1 MLKAVLIDDEY
12 YERLS
17 LKNTIP
23 WKELGIQIIGEA
35 NNGLAALD
43 MICKSLPDIAVI
55 DINMPKLNGIELI
68 TKLNK
73 SNISCQ
79 YIILTGYDEFKYAQQ
94 AISLNVSD
102 YILKPI
108 NYTALIDSLKK
119 IRSKIEVKEKL
130 SFQLSE
136 LQNENLQFQ
145 QERFYNDLTEG
156 TLFIQDAEKR
166 LKNLPEN
173 FFLNF
178 NSYQIAVLGIPLPIV
193 PEDLYLLKEKIAKT
207 FHTFSFAICID
218 SKKRMFFV
226 LNGEYEAENLILI
239 EKIMQFARQEGFFC
253 KAGIGNIVKE
263 LFQISISYHEA
274 LAALKKHPISISKE
288 ESDSSDTTKRAEA
301 YILKYYYDSELSIS
315 SIAKALYTNYS
326 YLCYC
331 FKRDKQMTINDYIR
345 KIRIQKAIELFSDGI
360 ENIAYVAEK
369 TGFTSASYFS
379 KQFKKATG
387 IPPSEYLLT
396 IKKF

>member
-23 WKELGIQIIGEA
+23 WEELGIQIIGEA
-35 NNGLAALD
+35 NNGLTAFD
-43 MICKSLPDIAVI
+43 MICKNLPDIAVV
-55 DINMPKLNGIELI
+55 DINMPKVNGIELI
-68 TKLNK
+68 SRLNEL
-73 SNISCQ
+73 NITCQ

-94 AISLNVSD
+94 AVSLNVSD

-108 NYTALIDSLKK
+108 SYTTLINSLEK
-119 IRSKIEVKEKL
+119 IRTKIEAKEKL

-136 LQNENLQFQ
+136 LQNKNLQFQ
-145 QERFYNDLTEG
+145 LERFYNNLTEG
-156 TLFIQDAEKR
+156 TLSSQDGEKY
-166 LKNLPEN
+166 LKNLPGN
-173 FFLNF
+173 FLLDFS
-178 NSYQIAVLGIPLPIV
+178 SYQIAVLEIPV
-193 PEDLYLLKEKIAKT
+193 PVVSEDLYQLKEKITET
-207 FHTFSFAICID
+207 FSSFSFAICLD
-218 SKKRMFFV
+218 SRKRFFLV
-226 LNGEYEAENLILI
+226 LNGEQERDNFMLI
-239 EKIMQFARQEGFFC
+239 EKVVQFIKQEGFFC
-253 KAGIGNIVKE
+253 KAGIGQIVTE
-263 LFQISISYHEA
+263 LLQISLSYHEA
-274 LAALKKHPISISKE
+274 LSALKKHPIGILE
-288 ESDSSDTTKRAEA
+288 EEPSNSDTTRRAEA
-301 YILKYYYDSELSIS
+301 YILKYYSDSELSIS

-345 KIRIQKAIELFSDGI
+345 KIRIQKAMELFSEGI
-360 ENIAYVAEK
+360 ENIAFVAEK

-396 IKKF
+396 VKKI